1 MGKCI
6 VGNQG
11 LEENLKALD
20 YLDSLPLSINISRLG
35 DGTGIEATLKS
46 HNMGNG
52 SPELPKGGICDRSS
66 LLKTD
71 LNCTALLLVFNAS
84 ESLPIRLL
92 LATCHI
98 WYVYDFISYF
108 MHLFVAILN

>member
-1 MGKCI
+1 

-35 DGTGIEATLKS
+35 GGTDIVATLRS

-52 SPELPKGGICDRSS
+52 SPELSIGGICDMSS

-71 LNCTALLLVFNAS
+71 LNSKALLLVFNVS
-84 ESLPIRLL
+84 ELLPIRLL
-92 LATCHI
+92 LATC
-98 WYVYDFISYF
+98 VC
-108 MHLFVAILN
+108 L